1 MNCDGCGYAG
11 SLAAELRQYDSLAG
25 MKLMVFKKTRL
36 AVMALLAVWR
46 TLWRTV
52 SRTLL
57 PRVLASAVVV
67 IAVSPATARAAEA
80 LLPVRDF
87 FSADAMSQPVL
98 SPSGNHLAVRIGG
111 ANGRYQLAVISLMP
125 PRQVKV
131 IAGFADA
138 DVANVSWV
146 NDERLI
152 FAINDLQLSYTEGR
166 RGDLFAIDRT
176 GEQQKRL
183 NRDPLNGGSLMRV
196 LRDGSSD
203 VIMRRQH
210 WDARYRELLSV
221 SPVRMNTITGRISSI
236 DTGLAQPADAWAI
249 DDTGQARAA
258 ESRKDGQYTEHW
270 NAKPGAP
277 WEVLA
282 TGTVFTR
289 ETSGFSLKSFGP
301 NGQMYVLA
309 NTGKDGATT
318 ALYRFDPVTRKREPE
333 PLVAVQGFDFEGFPI
348 FDGKTKELI
357 GVRYTSDATAT
368 VWFDDGMKALQA
380 DVDKRRPGMV
390 NLINLA
396 ECGCSRWALVTS
408 HSDRQAAQFL
418 LYDLETKQLEP
429 VGAARPALDA
439 RRMATRDFERI
450 KTRDGLSMPIHVTKP
465 AGTGPWPTVVLVHGG
480 PYLRGGQWGWD
491 ANSQFLASR
500 GYLVV
505 EPEFRGSTGYGN
517 AWFRAGLK
525 QWGLAMQDDVA
536 DATRWAVAQGL
547 ADPKRVCIAGAS
559 YGGYATLMGLVRD
572 PDLYRCGLAWVGVT
586 DINLMYDL
594 AWSDFSEVYKQY
606 GMPVLIGDQI
616 KDAAQ
621 LDATSPLKQA
631 ARITQPLLLAYGG
644 ADRRVPVQHG
654 VRFRDAVR
662 KTNAQVEWQEY
673 PDEGHGWYKPENRY
687 DFWSRVE
694 TFLAKQLAP

>member
-1 MNCDGCGYAG
+1 MILKVARLTDV
-11 SLAAELRQYDSLAG
+11 LAML
-25 MKLMVFKKTRL
+25 
-36 AVMALLAVWR
+36 
-46 TLWRTV
+46 TLV
-52 SRTLL
+52 AC
-57 PRVLASAVVV
+57 VALASAVMP
-67 IAVSPATARAAEA
+67 ISASAAQA

-125 PRQVKV
+125 PRQVKIV
-131 IAGFADA
+131 AGFADA
-138 DVANVSWV
+138 DVTTVAWV
-146 NDERLI
+146 NDDRLI
-152 FAINDLQLSYTEGR
+152 FAISDLESSYADR
-166 RGDLFAIDRT
+166 RSGDLFSVDRT
-176 GEQQKRL
+176 GERQKLLQR
-183 NRDPLNGGSLMRV
+183 NTRDAGGLMRT

-203 VIMRRQH
+203 VVMLRLH
-210 WDARYRELLSV
+210 WDASYRELLRT
-221 SPVRMNTITGRISSI
+221 SPGRVDTITGRTSSI
-236 DTGLAQPADAWAI
+236 DTGLNQPAYAWII
-249 DDTGQARAA
+249 DQAGEPRAA
-258 ESRKDGQYTEHW
+258 VSRKDGQYTQHW
-270 NAKPGAP
+270 TAKPGAP

-282 TGTVFTR
+282 TGTLFTR
-289 ETSGFSLKSFGP
+289 KPGGFSFSSLGP
-301 NGQMYVLA
+301 NGQLYVLA
-309 NTGKDGATT
+309 NTGTDAATD
-318 ALYRFDPVTRKREPE
+318 ALYRFDSATRKREPE
-333 PLVAVQGFDFEGFPI
+333 PLVAVQGFDFDGFPI

-368 VWFDDGMKALQA
+368 VWFDDNMKALQA
-380 DVDKRRPGMV
+380 DVDKRRPGLV

-396 ECGCSRWALVTS
+396 ECGCSRWVLVTS
-408 HSDRQAAQFL
+408 YSDRQAAQYF

-439 RRMATRDFERI
+439 RRMAIQDFERI
-450 KTRDGLSMPIHVTKP
+450 KTRDGQSMPMYVTKP
-465 AGTGPWPTVVLVHGG
+465 SGNGPWPTVVLVHGG
-480 PYLRGGQWGWD
+480 PYVRGGTWGWNAD
-491 ANSQFLASR
+491 SQFLASR

-505 EPEFRGSTGYGN
+505 EPEFRGSMGYGN
-517 AWFRAGLK
+517 TWFRAGFK

-547 ADPKRVCIAGAS
+547 ADPKRMCIAGAS

-572 PDLYRCGLAWVGVT
+572 PDLYRCGVAWVGVT

-594 AWSDFSEVYKQY
+594 NWSDFSDVWRQY
-606 GMPVLIGDQI
+606 GMPVLIGDQV

-621 LDATSPLKQA
+621 LEATSPLKQA

-654 VRFRDAVR
+654 LKFRDAVR
-662 KTNAQVEWQEY
+662 KTNAQVEWLEY

-694 TFLAKQLAP
+694 AFLAKQLAPSQ

>member
-1 MNCDGCGYAG
+1 MMKMPAVML
-11 SLAAELRQYDSLAG
+11 SVTSEPSHRYDPFVTGNS
-25 MKLMVFKKTRL
+25 MFFKKKAHF
-36 AVMALLAVWR
+36 AVRAMLTVLVSATMTAVG
-46 TLWRTV
+46 
-52 SRTLL
+52 L
-57 PRVLASAVVV
+57 PGA
-67 IAVSPATARAAEA
+67 ARAAEA

-125 PRQVKV
+125 PRQVKIV
-131 IAGFADA
+131 AGFADA

-146 NDERLI
+146 NNDRLI
-152 FAINDLQLSYTEGR
+152 FAISDLQSSYTDR
-166 RGDLFAIDRT
+166 RGGDLFAVDKT
-176 GEQQKRL
+176 GEQQRLLKR
-183 NRDPLNGGSLMRV
+183 NTSNAGGLMRV
-196 LRDGSSD
+196 LRDGSPD
-203 VIMRRQH
+203 VITRRLN
-210 WDARYRELLSV
+210 WDASYRELLSV
-221 SPVRMNTITGRISSI
+221 SPLRMDTITGRVSVIGAGLTEPVFSWMI
-236 DTGLAQPADAWAI
+236 DAAGEP
-249 DDTGQARAA
+249 RAA
-258 ESRKDGQYTEHW
+258 VSRKDGQYTQYW
-270 NAKPGAP
+270 NAKPGAR
-277 WEVLA
+277 WETLA
-282 TGTVFTR
+282 TGPLFTR
-289 ETSGFSLKSFGP
+289 QKGGFSFESLGP
-301 NGQMYVLA
+301 NGQLYVMA
-309 NTGKDGATT
+309 NSNRDGATD
-318 ALYRFDPVTRKREPE
+318 ALFRFDPVTRRREPE

-368 VWFDDGMKALQA
+368 VWFDDSMKALQA

-390 NLINLA
+390 NLIDLA

-408 HSDRQAAQFL
+408 YSDRQAAQFL

-572 PDLYRCGLAWVGVT
+572 PDLYRCGVAWVGVT